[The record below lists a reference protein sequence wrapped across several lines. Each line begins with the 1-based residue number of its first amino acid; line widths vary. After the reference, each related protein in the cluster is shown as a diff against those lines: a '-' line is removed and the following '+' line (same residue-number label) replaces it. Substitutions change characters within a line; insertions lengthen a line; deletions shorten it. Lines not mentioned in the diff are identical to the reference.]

1 LLPSLT
7 KTLLRFSRFYIS
19 SLKINFWEFNKVQ
32 KLLFS
37 GIIKL
42 NPLSAVSIQPSA
54 IGFLSLCTQSPYPDY
69 EKCYLLFFT
78 DLVSTIK
85 VSEAENGNSH
95 CDYLEKFSLTLFS
108 VLLPMLQDTQ
118 SIRYYQKLTDDM
130 VDLWHRGSRFDEI
143 RLYVD
148 GYIACLRDSNPIE
161 PYLIHRLEEEVLSF
175 LRDPYNFEYLSPQT
189 QTQTEADYGYY

>member
-1 LLPSLT
+1 
-7 KTLLRFSRFYIS
+7 
-19 SLKINFWEFNKVQ
+19 
-32 KLLFS
+32 
-37 GIIKL
+37 
-42 NPLSAVSIQPSA
+42 
-54 IGFLSLCTQSPYPDY
+54 
-69 EKCYLLFFT
+69 
-78 DLVSTIK
+78 
-85 VSEAENGNSH
+85 
-95 CDYLEKFSLTLFS
+95 
-108 VLLPMLQDTQ
+108 MLQDTQ

-148 GYIACLRDSNPIE
+148 GYIACLRDSNSIE